1 MRNIACQ
8 VPLCI
13 QISREI
19 SHVVAC
25 ERIVFQLG
33 DVLVQIGLDGTQG
46 EARIHRFELARIC
59 SGNLAPRNK
68 LRKKLTRLVSVAR
81 R

>member
-46 EARIHRFELARIC
+46 EAENIG
-59 SGNLAPRNK
+59 S
-68 LRKKLTRLVSVAR
+68 S
-81 R
+81 